1 MRPNTSASILLL
13 DLGGVLADL
22 GSPTAAIGLEM
33 SDDEFWS
40 IWLAS
45 DAVAAFE
52 TGRSDYDE
60 FRKKLA
66 SEFPSHARGAI
77 ESRLPAWR
85 LNLYP
90 EVEDLVD
97 VASRRFD
104 LALLSNT
111 NSLHWGQLDD
121 SARVFSKFAKLFLSF
136 ETGLY
141 KPDEASFLQV
151 SEHFNCDPSDISF
164 FDDSEANVSA
174 AASLGINAKKVAG
187 PQALE
192 DALVNLSTA

>member
-1 MRPNTSASILLL
+1 MRPNASASILLL

-33 SDDEFWS
+33 SDSEFWS

-60 FRKKLA
+60 FRENLA
-66 SEFPSHARGAI
+66 SEFPLHARDAI

-90 EVEDLVD
+90 EVKDLVD
-97 VASRRFD
+97 AASRRFD

-111 NSLHWGQLDD
+111 NSLHWEQLYE
-121 SARVFSKFAKLFLSF
+121 SARVFSNFAKLFLSF

-141 KPDEASFLQV
+141 KPNEASFLQV
-151 SEHFNCDPSDISF
+151 LQHFKCDPSDISF

-174 AASLGINAKKVAG
+174 AASLGIKAKKVVG

-192 DALVNLSTA
+192 DALVKLTTA